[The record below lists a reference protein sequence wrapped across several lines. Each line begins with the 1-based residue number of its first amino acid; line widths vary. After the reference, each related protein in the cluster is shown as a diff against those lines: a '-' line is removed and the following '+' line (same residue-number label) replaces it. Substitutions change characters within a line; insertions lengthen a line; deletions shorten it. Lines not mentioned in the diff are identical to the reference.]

1 MGEPANDVGF
11 QVNRL
16 SRQIRMTANQM
27 AFLGQS
33 DTPVTG
39 MQGWIIGYLYN
50 HRDRDVFQRD
60 IQTQFSIRRSTA
72 TGTLQLME
80 KNGLIRRSPVDWD
93 ARLKKIEL
101 TPKALEMHERVMEGI
116 KAVERTIASSLTSEE
131 WTTFMRL
138 CEKIRQGLKNVQ
150 LPEKN

>member
-1 MGEPANDVGF
+1 MGEPSKKVGF

-16 SRQIRMTANQM
+16 SRQIRMAANQM

-39 MQGWIIGYLYN
+39 MQGWIIGYLYD
-50 HRDRDVFQRD
+50 HRDQDVFQRD
-60 IQTQFSIRRSTA
+60 IQTQFSIRRSTT

-80 KNGLIRRSPVDWD
+80 KNGLISRRSVDWD

-101 TPKALEMHERVMEGI
+101 TPKALEMHERVMQGI
-116 KAVERTIASSLTSEE
+116 QAVEENISSSLTKGE
-131 WTTFMRL
+131 WDTFMRL
-138 CEKIRQGLKNVQ
+138 CEKIGQGLKNMQ
-150 LPEKN
+150 FSEKI